1 MAAARFDP
9 RAMRGHDIRA
19 RSVAGAPR
27 IGAPDALAHG
37 LYTRPMRATRGLE
50 ALRLHGVDFTS
61 APRARKPIT
70 VASAAP
76 PAAGALA
83 LRALEALTSLEAFDA
98 WLRVPGPWVAAFDFP
113 FGFARGFVAAQGW
126 PLDGPRA
133 WAEVTARVGALS
145 RPALIARCRAWC
157 DARPAGSKFAH
168 RACDA
173 SAGSSASM
181 KWVNPPVALMLHA
194 GAPRLLAAGARLP
207 GLLEDGRTDPQR
219 VALEGYPGLLA
230 RAVLGRASY
239 KSDAPGARTDAARRA
254 ARERLVTALE
264 TGEHPAALRVGFGA
278 LREAC
283 VDDPGADRLDAVL
296 CLVQAA
302 WAWGR
307 RDAGWGLPA
316 AIDPLE
322 GWIVG
327 A

>member
-1 MAAARFDP
+1 MSV
-9 RAMRGHDIRA
+9 
-19 RSVAGAPR
+19 RSEDAGATPAA
-27 IGAPDALAHG
+27 G
-37 LYTRPMRATRGLE
+37 RAASGV
-50 ALRLHGVDFTS
+50 RLHGIDFTS

-70 VASAAP
+70 VASAAAP
-76 PAAGALA
+76 DGGGALVLGA
-83 LRALEALTSLEAFDA
+83 LDALGGLDAFDA
-98 WLRVPGPWVAAFDFP
+98 WLRVPGPWVGAFDFP
-113 FGFARGFVAAQGW
+113 FGFARSFVAAQGW

-133 WAEVTARVGALS
+133 WADVIARVGALP
-145 RPALIARCRAWC
+145 RAALVERCRAWC
-157 DARPAGSKFAH
+157 DARPAGRKFAH

-173 SAGSSASM
+173 TAGSSPSM

-194 GAPRLLAAGARLP
+194 GAPRLLAAGLTLP
-207 GLLEDGRTDPQR
+207 GLHEDGTDPRR

-239 KSDAPGARTDAARRA
+239 KSDEPRLRADAARRA
-254 ARERLVTALE
+254 ARERLVGALE
-264 TGEHPAALRVGFGA
+264 AGAHPFGLRVRFGA
-278 LREAC
+278 LRDAC

-302 WAWGR
+302 WAWSR

-316 AIDPLE
+316 RTDPLE